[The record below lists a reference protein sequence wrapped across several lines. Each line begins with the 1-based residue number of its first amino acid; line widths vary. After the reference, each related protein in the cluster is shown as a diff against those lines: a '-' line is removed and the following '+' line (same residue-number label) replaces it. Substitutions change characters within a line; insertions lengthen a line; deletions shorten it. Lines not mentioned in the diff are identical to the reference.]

1 MFTDTLMMAQDQAM
15 VLAQAGGNILNIQFD
30 PKLVDFCKKLA
41 GFLVL
46 AWIAFLLGSNVL
58 PSKGGGGGMQ
68 SMMGGGG
75 GGGKI
80 FMALIGII
88 CLLDIQITVNI
99 ANFIIQQLIA
109 FKDSVF

>member
-15 VLAQAGGNILNIQFD
+15 VLAQAGGNVLNIQFD
-30 PKLVDFCKKLA
+30 QKLVDFCRNVA

-46 AWIAFLLGSNVL
+46 AWIFFLIGNNIL

-68 SMMGGGG
+68 AMMGGGG

-99 ANFIIQQLIA
+99 TNFVLEQLIS
-109 FKDSVF
+109 FKNSVF

>member
-15 VLAQAGGNILNIQFD
+15 VLAQGGGNVLNIQFD
-30 PKLVDFCKKLA
+30 QKLVDFCKKLA

-46 AWIAFLLGSNVL
+46 AWIFFLVGTNLL
-58 PSKGGGGGMQ
+58 PSKGGGGMQ
-68 SMMGGGG
+68 AMMGGGG

-80 FMALIGII
+80 FVALVGII

-99 ANFIIQQLIA
+99 ANFVIEQLISL
-109 FKDSVF
+109 KNSVF

>member
-15 VLAQAGGNILNIQFD
+15 VLAQGGGNVLNIQFD
-30 PKLVDFCKKLA
+30 QKLVDFCKKLA

-46 AWIAFLLGSNVL
+46 AWIAYLLGTNLL
-58 PSKGGGGGMQ
+58 PSKGGGGMQ
-68 SMMGGGG
+68 AMMGGGG

-80 FMALIGII
+80 FLALVGII

-99 ANFIIQQLIA
+99 ANFVIEQLIS
-109 FKDSVF
+109 FKNSVF